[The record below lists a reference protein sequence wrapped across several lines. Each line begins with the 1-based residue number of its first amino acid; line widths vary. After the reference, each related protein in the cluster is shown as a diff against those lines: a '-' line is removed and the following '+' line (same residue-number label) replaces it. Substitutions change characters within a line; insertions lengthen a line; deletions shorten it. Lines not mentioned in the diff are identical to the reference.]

1 MGMLYLG
8 NQKICPFIYDNQGG
22 GGGAVALPVVDF
34 TGVYNDSDGIVYA
47 GGISYADLNTALN
60 SIDTTSVE
68 YIGEFVISDADSQT
82 ATTYTLP
89 GTWSSLRGF
98 RMQKDLLRIPTLTT
112 LDLSNIGTLLPPA
125 NISSIDTSNYS
136 NPNMVT
142 DGGRYQNGR
151 TSAYAVTTINLS
163 NFDVTA
169 SINVGGTNYYGGN
182 LNYMFNLTYYDT
194 QTYSSKSALKNVSV
208 LDMRNMDFTKLYFY
222 KSSGWGG
229 SMNDTIFCTRDQD
242 YSTGTFTYESRFASG
257 CTIYVKD
264 NTQRNWI
271 LNNYSEI
278 ASDINVVVAS

>member
-22 GGGAVALPVVDF
+22 GGGAVALPVVAF
-34 TGVYNDSDGIVYA
+34 TGVYSDNDGIVYA
-47 GGISYADLNTALN
+47 GGINYADLNTTLG
-60 SIDTTSVE
+60 SIDTTSVG
-68 YIGEFVISDADSQT
+68 YIGDIIIPDADNQT

-98 RMQKDLLRIPTLTT
+98 RMQKDILRIPTLTT
-112 LDLSNIGTLLPPA
+112 LDLSGIGTILPPA
-125 NISSIDTSNYS
+125 NVSSIDTSNYS
-136 NPNMVT
+136 NPKT
-142 DGGRYQNGR
+142 IDAGGRYINGM
-151 TSAYAVTTINLS
+151 TSSFAVTTINLS

-169 SINVGGTNYYGGN
+169 SINVSGTNYYGGN
-182 LNYMFNLTYYDT
+182 LNYMFDITYYDM

-208 LDMRNMDFTKLYFY
+208 VDMRNMDFTKLYFY
-222 KSSGWGG
+222 KGSGWGN
-229 SMNDTIFCTRDQD
+229 SMNDTIFCTREQD

-278 ASDINVVVAS
+278 ASDINVVVA